1 MRFGDFPE
9 SFCAYETSR
18 VVLLPI
24 PFDKTSSWIKGAD
37 KGPEAILNASPAL
50 EWYDIETGVE
60 VYREG
65 IHTAPPIF
73 AETPEEMV
81 QAGYA
86 QVKRHA
92 QAGKFVVT
100 LGGEHS
106 VTLGPVR
113 ALAEACAPL
122 SVLHLDAHGDT
133 RDTYEG
139 SPYNHACIMARV
151 KECAAT
157 TVSVGI
163 RSIDASEARG
173 LPPERTFYAHH
184 LRHDPEWQAR
194 VVDLLGGN
202 VYVTID
208 LDVFDPSILPA
219 TGTPEPGGLGWYE
232 VMDLLAA
239 VARSRR
245 IVGFDVVEL
254 CPMGHPPSEFLA
266 AKLIYGFL
274 SHIRAHHAW
283 GRST

>member
-9 SFCAYETSR
+9 NFCAYETSR

-50 EWYDIETGVE
+50 EWYDIQTGVE

-65 IHTAPPIF
+65 IYTAPPIL
-73 AETPEEMV
+73 AHTPEEMV
-81 QAGYA
+81 EAGY
-86 QVKRHA
+86 QQTKGHN

-106 VTLGPVR
+106 VSLGPVR
-113 ALAEACAPL
+113 ALAEACPDL

-133 RDTYEG
+133 RETYEG

-151 KECAAT
+151 KECVAN
-157 TVSVGI
+157 TVSVGL
-163 RSIDASEARG
+163 RSIDASEKAC
-173 LPPERTFYAHH
+173 LDPQRTFYAHQ
-184 LRHDPEWQAR
+184 LRNNAEWPAQA
-194 VVDLLGGN
+194 VELLSGT

-208 LDVFDPSILPA
+208 LDVFDPSVLPA
-219 TGTPEPGGLGWYE
+219 TGTPEPGGLGWYDVIE
-232 VMDLLAA
+232 VLDM
-239 VARSRR
+239 VARSKR
-245 IVGFDVVEL
+245 IAGFDVVEL

-266 AKLIYGFL
+266 AKLLYAFL
-274 SHIRAHHAW
+274 SLIHAHHAW
-283 GRST
+283 H